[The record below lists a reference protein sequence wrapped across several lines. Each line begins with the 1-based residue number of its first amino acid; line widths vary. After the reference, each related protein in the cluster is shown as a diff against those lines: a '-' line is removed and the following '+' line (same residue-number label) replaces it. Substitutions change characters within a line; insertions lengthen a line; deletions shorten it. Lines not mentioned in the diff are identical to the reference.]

1 MTDIHAAAATQ
12 IIAIEPD
19 ARRLH
24 RKELVASGP
33 LRVLILGGTS
43 EAAELAARL
52 GGRPDLTIT
61 YSLAGRTDQPKVPA
75 GEVRIGG
82 FGGVDGLIAYLASEK
97 ISSVIDA
104 THPFAAKMSLN
115 AETACHHLGLRLI
128 SLSRNPWAKSQGDR
142 WHEVPDI
149 KSAAARIP
157 QSCGRI
163 FLAIG
168 RQHVDAFT
176 FCTAASFLIRSIDR
190 PSSPLPPNTQL
201 VLERGPFDLENE
213 LKLLREHAI
222 DIIVSKNS
230 GGTATYA
237 KIEAARILDIPVVM
251 VSRPEKH
258 TRPTF
263 ATVDLVLAELDRLI
277 EEVPL

>member
-1 MTDIHAAAATQ
+1 MTDLPTAASTQ
-12 IIAIEPD
+12 ITAIERD
-19 ARRLH
+19 ARPLH
-24 RKELVASGP
+24 RKEWVADRP

-43 EAAELAARL
+43 EAAEIAARL
-52 GGRPDLTIT
+52 AGRPDLALT

-82 FGGVDGLIAYLASEK
+82 FGGVDGLIAYLTSEE
-97 ISSVIDA
+97 IDFVLDA

-115 AETACHHLGLRLI
+115 AEAACNHLGLPLI
-128 SLSRNPWAKSQGDR
+128 ALSRPTWAKSQGDR

-149 KSAAARIP
+149 ESAATNVAK
-157 QSCGRI
+157 SCGRI

-176 FCTAASFLIRSIDR
+176 SCTAASFLIRSIDR
-190 PSSPLPPNTQL
+190 PASPLPSNAQ
-201 VLERGPFDLENE
+201 VILERGPFYLEHE
-213 LKLLREHAI
+213 IQLLRQHAI
-222 DIIVSKNS
+222 SIIVSKNS

-237 KIEAARILDIPVVM
+237 KIQGARILGIPVVM
-251 VSRPEKH
+251 VNRPEKH

-263 ATVDLVLAELDRLI
+263 AKVDLVLAELDRLI
-277 EEVPL
+277 EEVSL